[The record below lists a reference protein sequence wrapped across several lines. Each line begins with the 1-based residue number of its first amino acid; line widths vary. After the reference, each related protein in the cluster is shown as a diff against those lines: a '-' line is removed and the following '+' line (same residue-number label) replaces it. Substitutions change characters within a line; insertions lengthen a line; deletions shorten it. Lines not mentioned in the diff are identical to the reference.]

1 MGGRYELG
9 RVPFTDD
16 PELFN
21 GISAG
26 ITTLLTR
33 VAGGMLG
40 PGIGAV
46 LGPGIGV
53 MPELDIVPMPDLGPG
68 IWA

>member
-1 MGGRYELG
+1 MGEIYELV
-9 RVPFTDD
+9 RVLLTDD
-16 PELFN
+16 SGLLN

-53 MPELDIVPMPDLGPG
+53 MPELDIVAMPDLGPG